1 MEERLKRY
9 NEIDA
14 EISKL
19 EWKIVMLENEET
31 QASTSVLEITGIK
44 PKGYTTSS
52 VENKV
57 VKNADK
63 ITKYNNKII
72 ELKAEK
78 KMIESIINTLKG
90 IEKRVIELR
99 YIQNLK
105 WESIAVSIDRDVS
118 RVRAIKNSAIIK
130 MDKIF
135 QRQD

>member
-63 ITKYNNKII
+63 ITKYNNKIV